1 MSDRAAP
8 SAGRS
13 EPPLLIAGGTL
24 VDPVARRTRRADLL
38 VRDGVIAAIEAG
50 ISEQLPRRGASTIQ
64 RVDAS
69 GLLVMPGF
77 VDMHV

>member
-1 MSDRAAP
+1 MTERSAL

-24 VDPVARRTRRADLL
+24 VDPVARRTRRADVL

-50 ISEQLPRRGASTIQ
+50 ISEQLPRRGAAQ
-64 RVDAS
+64 LMAGGGV
-69 GLLVMPGF
+69 
-77 VDMHV
+77 